1 MGTVTELFKTKKP
14 PVSQLDNVR
23 NTLLLGL
30 SAIMLFSI
38 EGTPPM
44 LENSSCCFGRN
55 TLCFDQ
61 VADFLRKP
69 KDKKLALDEF
79 IKMLYRSFVQEAVFV
94 IEDYCSKS
102 GQTKLLHQQ
111 PWYPFAKAIN
121 CCLVNGLRFSMDSA
135 ANDHLPIKWRDK
147 LITED
152 MCGQSLQSAFFD
164 FDDAWD
170 LVEEMRV
177 FADSL
182 D

>member
-1 MGTVTELFKTKKP
+1 MGTVTPLFNNKKP
-14 PVSQLDNVR
+14 PMSELDNAR

-55 TLCFDQ
+55 TVSFDQ
-61 VADFLRKP
+61 IVTVLTNA
-69 KDKKLALDEF
+69 KDKKLVLDEF
-79 IKMLYRSFVQEAVFV
+79 IKMLYRYFVQEAISVV
-94 IEDYCSKS
+94 EDYCDKS
-102 GQTKLLHQQ
+102 GQCNLLHQQ
-111 PWYPFAKAIN
+111 PWYPFAKAIKCSFVSGFKFN
-121 CCLVNGLRFSMDSA
+121 LDSI
-135 ANDHLPIKWRDK
+135 ANDSKPIMWREK

-152 MCGQSLQSAFFD
+152 MRGACLLSTFFD

-170 LVEEMRV
+170 LVEEIRT
-177 FADSL
+177 FAVSL

>member
-1 MGTVTELFKTKKP
+1 MGTVTPLFKTKKP

-30 SAIMLFSI
+30 AAIMLFSI
-38 EGTPPM
+38 EDTPPM

-61 VADFLRKP
+61 VATILKNS

-94 IEDYCSKS
+94 VEDYCRKKS
-102 GQTKLLHQQ
+102 QSNLLHQQ

-121 CCLVNGLRFSMDSA
+121 CCLVNGLKFDMDSA
-135 ANDHLPIKWRDK
+135 ANDHMPIRWRDK

-170 LVEEMRV
+170 LVEEMRIFV
-177 FADSL
+177 DSL

>member
-1 MGTVTELFKTKKP
+1 MGTVTPLFKKKKP
-14 PVSQLDNVR
+14 PVCQLDNAR

-55 TLCFDQ
+55 TVNFDQ
-61 VADFLRKP
+61 IVTSLSNP
-69 KDKKLALDEF
+69 KDKELVLNEF
-79 IKMLYRSFVQEAVFV
+79 IKMLYRYFVQEAISVV
-94 IEDYCSKS
+94 EDYCTRS
-102 GQTKLLHQQ
+102 GQSNMLHQQ
-111 PWYPFAKAIN
+111 PWYPFARVIK
-121 CCLVNGLRFSMDSA
+121 CSFVNGFTFSMDSI
-135 ANDHLPIKWRDK
+135 ANDPKPIRWREK

-152 MCGQSLQSAFFD
+152 MCGESLLSTFFD

-170 LVEEMRV
+170 LVEEIRT
-177 FADSL
+177 FAVSL